1 MKHLTLQRICVPC
14 SWLRKR
20 LLCSPLLFW
29 YLQVGRSEVLTIKKK
44 KKKNLFA
51 IFNMNRTYPS
61 QGSPEKLS
69 KNYIFFSKLVIF
81 LDNSKKST
89 LTLIWM
95 IHFVWNAR
103 IGCVVRLT
111 PDSEKHHHFLR
122 DKWRQIVA
130 WIITKFYFDF
140 KNKGHRKN
148 VQ

>member
-29 YLQVGRSEVLTIKKK
+29 YLQVKKK
-44 KKKNLFA
+44 KKKKTCFA
-51 IFNMNRTYPS
+51 IFNMNCTYPS
-61 QGSPEKLS
+61 QGSLVKLS
-69 KNYIFFSKLVIF
+69 KNYIFFSKLVLF

-89 LTLIWM
+89 LMLIWM
-95 IHFVWNAR
+95 IHFVSNAR

-111 PDSEKHHHFLR
+111 PDSEKHHHFLK

-130 WIITKFYFDF
+130 WVITKIYFDF
-140 KNKGHRKN
+140 KNKGHIKN